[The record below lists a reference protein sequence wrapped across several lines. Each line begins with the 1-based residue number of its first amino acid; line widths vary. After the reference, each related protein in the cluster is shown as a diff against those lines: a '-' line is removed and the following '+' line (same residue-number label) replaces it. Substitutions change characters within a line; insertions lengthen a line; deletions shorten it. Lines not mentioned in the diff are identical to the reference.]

1 MLQVVQGLI
10 LYFLIKGIIETI
22 LIAMI
27 LLDMEIF
34 SIWFILILIVSAIS
48 LTYIVFI
55 VFATI
60 ISMLDQLTLNNELL
74 IMTIDQK
81 EENTAKSKPAP
92 KYIKRNE

>member
-34 SIWFILILIVSAIS
+34 SIWFILILIVVNAKLDS
-48 LTYIVFI
+48 
-55 VFATI
+55 TI
-60 ISMLDQLTLNNELL
+60 I
-74 IMTIDQK
+74 
-81 EENTAKSKPAP
+81 A
-92 KYIKRNE
+92 R